1 MDARRR
7 AKTGMDELTKKKQAR
22 RDQARLRKLQ
32 KKNKKLKEDER
43 RNMEEILAIA
53 DPGAEGGEGNDMGEP
68 TVEETRAAKKK
79 QKEDQRK
86 AERQSVALEKLA
98 KNLKVARGH
107 VVDVS
112 DGRKRRCRRG

>member
-1 MDARRR
+1 M
-7 AKTGMDELTKKKQAR
+7 TKKKQAR
-22 RDQARLRKLQ
+22 RNQARLRKLQ

-68 TVEETRAAKKK
+68 PLEETRAAKKK

-98 KNLKVARGH
+98 NNLRVAGGR

-112 DGRKRRCRRG
+112 EGRKRRCRRAKPVIA